1 MGSETGL
8 TATCCHLMYWL
19 LFTDVHSA
27 LQHDKIM
34 MSSNPDYLL
43 VEKEADRV
51 AKDAADALRRSR
63 DAARSLPIGV
73 PTWTGQHGG
82 GQAAAK

>member
-1 MGSETGL
+1 MILSN
-8 TATCCHLMYWL
+8 TAVYCVYWACYL
-19 LFTDVHSA
+19 SPGVHSA

-34 MSSNPDYLL
+34 LSSNPDYLL

-51 AKDAADALRRSR
+51 ARDAADALRQSR
-63 DAARSLPIGV
+63 DAARSLPLGV

-82 GQAAAK
+82 AQARLVV